1 MTECLTVHMND
12 RCARLCTTVLI
23 QTLLFTRLH
32 RRKSQGWRGNI
43 QGAELVGCLSSSGS
57 QGPLTSQPVFP
68 CQGPSQEAEAQQT
81 TMRTKCLTGTAMWL
95 LEAIEGVFPVTS
107 ALLPGP
113 QLQFSMT
120 SEPKNLPSGGPQ
132 G

>member
-43 QGAELVGCLSSSGS
+43 NDTTIHKVPGLTLSY
-57 QGPLTSQPVFP
+57 
-68 CQGPSQEAEAQQT
+68 
-81 TMRTKCLTGTAMWL
+81 
-95 LEAIEGVFPVTS
+95 
-107 ALLPGP
+107 
-113 QLQFSMT
+113 
-120 SEPKNLPSGGPQ
+120 
-132 G
+132 